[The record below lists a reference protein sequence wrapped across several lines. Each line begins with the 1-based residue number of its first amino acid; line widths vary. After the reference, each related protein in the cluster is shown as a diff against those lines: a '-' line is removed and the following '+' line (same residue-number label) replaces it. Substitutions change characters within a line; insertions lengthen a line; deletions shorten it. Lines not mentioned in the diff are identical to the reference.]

1 MSPTVTIDTDSDPGS
16 WARHSALSDLA
27 RVKVLF
33 QARAIA
39 AVIGTTPPAPT
50 CARCRTV
57 LCGCAD
63 HHWKG

>member
-1 MSPTVTIDTDSDPGS
+1 MSPTVTIDTDSEPGS
-16 WARHSALSDLA
+16 WARHSVLSDLA

-50 CARCRTV
+50 CARCRAV

-63 HHWKG
+63 HIWKG